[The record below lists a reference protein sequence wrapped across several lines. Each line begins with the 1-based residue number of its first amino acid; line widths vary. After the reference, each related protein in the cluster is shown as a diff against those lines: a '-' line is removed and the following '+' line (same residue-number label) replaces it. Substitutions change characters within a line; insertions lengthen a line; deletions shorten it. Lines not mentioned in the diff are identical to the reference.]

1 MIRRFDM
8 NFTKIENKR
17 VGEHYFRMEHPSGLT
32 ILVYPK
38 KGFNSVY
45 ASIGTKFGSIYSRF
59 MFNGKEVAVPD
70 GTAHYL
76 EHKLF
81 ESEDGDA
88 FQKYAKTGA
97 SANAFTSFDM
107 TCYLFSCTD
116 RFSESLKI
124 LIDLMQSPYF
134 TKETVAKEQGII
146 GQEIKMY
153 DDSPDWRVMMNLFG
167 GLYHKHPINIDI
179 AGSVESIAEI
189 TPEILYECY
198 NSYYNLHNMV
208 LTVVGCADPEEVLNI
223 VEKNIKPSAPVDTK
237 LILPD
242 EPYDVVKNYT
252 EQIMPVAVPMFELGF
267 KEKCTDKYVTNKEHV
282 CTSVLMNAFAGES
295 SKLYRELMDKNL
307 INASFGFEYLEGL
320 GYRSMI
326 MSGETKDPS
335 AVSEIINDAVRK
347 LHKTGIGSEEF
358 ETARKAVYGRLI
370 SAFDSKQAIASELIS
385 GEFTGREIY
394 GAVDEIAGLTL
405 EDVNE
410 RLESQLDADNCC
422 LSVVKGE

>member
-1 MIRRFDM
+1 M
-8 NFTKIENKR
+8 
-17 VGEHYFRMEHPSGLT
+17 RMEHDSGLT

-45 ASIGTKFGSIYSRF
+45 ASMGTKFGSIYSRF
-59 MFNGKEVAVPD
+59 MFNGKEVTVPD

-88 FQKYAKTGA
+88 FSKYAKTGA

-107 TCYLFSCTD
+107 TCYLFSCTNQF
-116 RFSESLKI
+116 RESLKI
-124 LIDLMQSPYF
+124 LIDLMQTPYF

-153 DDSPDWRVMMNLFG
+153 DDSPDWRVMMNLFQ

-208 LTVVGCADPEEVLNI
+208 LTVVGGVDPDEVLRI
-223 VEKNIKPSAPVDTK
+223 VDEKIRPSAPVETK
-237 LILPD
+237 VIFPD
-242 EPYDVVKNYT
+242 EPYQVVKSYT
-252 EQIMPVAVPMFELGF
+252 EQVMPVAVPMFELGF
-267 KEKCTDKYVTNKEHV
+267 KEDSGSRYASNHELV
-282 CTSVLMNAFAGES
+282 CSSVLMNAFIGES
-295 SKLYRELMDKNL
+295 SELYRRLLDEKL
-307 INASFGFEYLEGL
+307 INSTFGHEYLEGL

-326 MSGETKDPS
+326 LSGESRNPN
-335 AVSEIINDAVRK
+335 AAAEMINDAVRK
-347 LHKTGIGSEEF
+347 LHKNGISSEDF
-358 ETARKAVYGRLI
+358 ENARKVVYGKMI
-370 SAFDSKQAIASELIS
+370 AGFDHKQSIASELIN
-385 GEFTGREIY
+385 GAFTGREIY
-394 GAVDEIAGLTL
+394 EGIDAVAEITL
-405 EDVNE
+405 EDVNK

>member
-1 MIRRFDM
+1 M
-8 NFTKIENKR
+8 
-17 VGEHYFRMEHPSGLT
+17 RMEHDSGLT

-45 ASIGTKFGSIYSRF
+45 ASMGTKFGSIYSRF
-59 MFNGKEVAVPD
+59 MFNGKEITVPD

-88 FQKYAKTGA
+88 FSKYAKTGA

-107 TCYLFSCTD
+107 TCYLFSCTNQF
-116 RFSESLKI
+116 RESLKI
-124 LIDLMQSPYF
+124 LIDLMQTPYF

-153 DDSPDWRVMMNLFG
+153 DDSPDWRVMMNLFQ

-208 LTVVGCADPEEVLNI
+208 LTVVGGVDPDEVLRI
-223 VEKNIKPSAPVDTK
+223 VDEKIRPSAPVETK
-237 LILPD
+237 VIFPD
-242 EPYDVVKNYT
+242 EPYQVVKSYT
-252 EQIMPVAVPMFELGF
+252 EQVMPVAVPMFELGF
-267 KEKCTDKYVTNKEHV
+267 KEDSGSRYASNHELV
-282 CTSVLMNAFAGES
+282 CSSVLMNAFIGES
-295 SKLYRELMDKNL
+295 SELYRRLLDEKL
-307 INASFGFEYLEGL
+307 INSTFGHEYLEGL

-326 MSGETKDPS
+326 LSGESRNPN
-335 AVSEIINDAVRK
+335 AAAEMINDAVRK
-347 LHKTGIGSEEF
+347 LHKNGISSEDF
-358 ETARKAVYGRLI
+358 ENARKVVYGKMI
-370 SAFDSKQAIASELIS
+370 AGFDHKQSIASELIN
-385 GEFTGREIY
+385 GAFTGREIY
-394 GAVDEIAGLTL
+394 EGIDAVAEITL
-405 EDVNE
+405 EDVNK